1 MYSDPNILQQLFGFS
16 AFREGQKEA
25 VDSLLSGHS
34 TLAIFPTGSG
44 KALCYQFVATQLPHL
59 TLVVSPLLAL
69 MKDQLEFLHSKGIAA
84 ASIDSTLTPE
94 QNKQVM
100 NDVRSGQCKILMVSV
115 ERFKNERFRQFIE
128 SVQVSM
134 LVVDEAHCISEWGHN
149 FRPDYLKLPAY
160 QKELKIPLVLLLTAT
175 ATKKVKEDMSARFDI
190 APNNIIQT
198 GFYRPNLN
206 LYVRPVLEPR
216 KNQALVEEIQK
227 QQGAGIV
234 YVTLQNSAEDVARF
248 LQQQGFAAKAYHAG
262 LDSEIRQGIQQDFM
276 NNKIQVVVATIAFGM
291 GIDKSDIRFVIHY
304 DLPKSIENYSQ
315 EIGRGGRD
323 GEAANC
329 TVLANLDGL
338 VTIENFVYGD
348 TPDKSAIERV
358 ITDIKSQAPAQQNI
372 NQNTAAQNRYSV
384 SAENHV
390 YQWETQ
396 INSLSSASNIRQL
409 PLKTLLV
416 QLELANVI
424 SPLYAYFAEY
434 KFRFTSN
441 KATILSLFS
450 EERARFLDAVFTH
463 SNMKKVW
470 GVVDFDSI
478 YQHYGAERSR
488 VVAALEYLH
497 ENNHIEL
504 ASRLITDVYRV
515 NNELL
520 QAGDLAKQLAHYFA
534 ENERKEVERIA
545 ALVSFFEQDTC
556 LSHNL
561 SVYFDDA
568 QAPQACGHC
577 SVCKGDVAKLSYSS
591 PISTPDSEK
600 VSEAMTALQVHL
612 SGKFEGTITPSIC
625 CRFLTGMTM
634 PLFSRLK
641 IRQVKGYGSFEH
653 CRYADV
659 LKEVN
664 AVLCL

>member
-1 MYSDPNILQQLFGFS
+1 MSSDPNVLQQLFGFPS
-16 AFREGQKEA
+16 FRAGQKEA

-44 KALCYQFVATQLPHL
+44 KSLCYQFVATQLPHL

-100 NDVRSGQCKILMVSV
+100 NDVRSGRCKILMVSV

-160 QKELKIPLVLLLTAT
+160 QKELDIPLVLLLTAT

-206 LYVRPVLEPR
+206 LYVRPVLAPH

-358 ITDIKSQAPAQQNI
+358 IDDIKSQAPAMQREA
-372 NQNTAAQNRYSV
+372 NQANSLISSEAS
-384 SAENHV
+384 V

-424 SPLYAYFAEY
+424 RPLYAYFAEY
-434 KFRFTSN
+434 KFRFISD
-441 KATILSLFS
+441 KATILNLFS
-450 EERARFLDAVFTH
+450 EERARFLDAVFTR

-497 ENNHIEL
+497 EHNHIEL

-520 QAGDLAKQLAHYFA
+520 QDGELPNRLAHYFA
-534 ENERKEVERIA
+534 ENEGKEIARIA

-561 SVYFDDA
+561 SEYFDDA

-591 PISTPDSEK
+591 PTSTPDTEQ
-600 VSEAMTALQVHL
+600 VSEAMTALKAHL
-612 SGKFEGTITPSIC
+612 SGKFEGTITASIY

-641 IRQVKGYGSFEH
+641 IRQVKGFGSFEH

-659 LKEVN
+659 LDEVN
-664 AVLCL
+664 ALLCQ